1 MVIQR
6 QLLTQLRSQA
16 LGPHALAGLG
26 PAQTQRVA
34 RRRRGTE
41 VVVEADYA
49 AHFSLAE
56 VQGMGNLRDGGVGNV
71 PAAFLDGVEN
81 RQQGTGSV
89 LFALQHAMI
98 SSKFASCMVALKPL

>member
-16 LGPHALAGLG
+16 FGPHALAGLG
-26 PAQTQRVA
+26 PAQTQRMA
-34 RRRRGTE
+34 RRRRGPE
-41 VVVEADYA
+41 IVVEADYA

-56 VQGMGNLRDGGVGNV
+56 VQGMGNLRDGGVGDV

-81 RQQGTGSV
+81 RQQGTGGV
-89 LFALQHAMI
+89 LFL
-98 SSKFASCMVALKPL
+98 SEERRVGKECVRTCRVRGS